1 MSVPAVAQYWSSR
14 TVRHHF
20 NSVIKHRP
28 AEFDGC
34 GSTILPAINLLQ
46 CRMMLHLLQSMH
58 AWSFVV
64 VFTLNSK
71 LNSFMRPSLFF
82 LSRRWWSVWGRNCQ
96 WVFSHAHQSVDLF
109 WNCRLLADWNYRI
122 RTPLTMSWQQMPSRD
137 VTMMSRPHYNP
148 VT

>member
-20 NSVIKHRP
+20 NSLIKHRP

-46 CRMMLHLLQSMH
+46 NDAASSSIHACMVICRCFHIKLKTQLLY
-58 AWSFVV
+58 AT
-64 VFTLNSK
+64 FT
-71 LNSFMRPSLFF
+71 FF
-82 LSRRWWSVWGRNCQ
+82 LSRRWWSVCGRNCQ